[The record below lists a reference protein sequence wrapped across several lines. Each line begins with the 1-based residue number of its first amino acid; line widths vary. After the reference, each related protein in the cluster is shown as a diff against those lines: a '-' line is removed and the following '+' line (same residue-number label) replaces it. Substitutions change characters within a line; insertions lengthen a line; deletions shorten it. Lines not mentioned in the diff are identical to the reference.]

1 MEISDSSS
9 LPVFILVLN
18 LHSLHVETL
27 ECCETLCLLWLMR
40 TGGER
45 EEEMQMLPGNP
56 LRIST
61 PPSTKKRK
69 QLEVM
74 EVERVSHVSQPTAIY
89 FFIIFAK
96 PWSDEQEEPQNPPAA
111 AKSKR
116 VYLKMSRVWILLLF
130 FVAFSLLEE
139 KKKAQLG
146 RYDVTDF
153 IISNL
158 MFLFELKLV

>member
-27 ECCETLCLLWLMR
+27 ECCETLCLWLMR

-56 LRIST
+56 LRISP

-89 FFIIFAK
+89 LFFILFAK

-139 KKKAQLG
+139 KKKSTI
-146 RYDVTDF
+146 REIWCHWFHYF
-153 IISNL
+153 
-158 MFLFELKLV
+158 